1 MVAFTYWIIVLIL
14 CIVWDSMQSPTGI
27 FYGSRYQFGN
37 YDQCMKAPWL
47 ESHSEYRTQYCLA
60 DVKLYNEEPQPQEII
75 AEPYSSVKS
84 YIHSLSKH
92 GVTFNTIT
100 WGVCVPVDC
109 NSEAIAKLVESL
121 FKQTHLGLTIQI
133 VDVSVDSCQ
142 VAGFKKEY
150 SMKFYLILY
159 FLAFAIIAVVISTMF
174 NSYYENHLQID
185 RVGKRFVKAF
195 CMKENAVLLYKEY
208 KDDIPSMHGI
218 RCLTAGIVV
227 ALHVWV
233 VNNLVGTIN
242 YLDVDKDT
250 EKYNLTAL
258 AHAELVV
265 DTYLM
270 MSGLLLIKGV
280 MSSSNHFSPL
290 HMILK
295 RYIRFAWMLGFLLLL
310 SMQVLVR
317 SGDGPL
323 WPRIAEE
330 EADVCKKT
338 WWLTLLMLGNYVDTA
353 NICYPILWTVPC
365 DFHLSIV
372 GVIIIWLF
380 KKNHRIAF
388 ATFTALFIAAIILPG
403 VVTYQQR
410 LPAVPPFN
418 IRSIK
423 DYRNS
428 LFKNPTYLWSHLRA
442 GPYLVGLAAGYLM
455 TIYKPNKHRNVIPKA
470 YSQIGFIIAL
480 AIATKIMVM
489 GGTFQ
494 DLSRPYNVWEAALFA
509 SFNRTI
515 WAIAVACLIAFCEYG
530 TVPIIGTFLK
540 SGIFLPLSKLSYGT
554 YLLHT
559 VVFSRA
565 VMSTRTPLNHDMFL
579 MLIHI
584 FGVLVVCTIS
594 SLLLYVFI
602 EAPMSKII
610 NIIFDM
616 KNKKNDYKVNEC
628 KNNNIHT
635 QQKKTL

>member
-1 MVAFTYWIIVLIL
+1 
-14 CIVWDSMQSPTGI
+14 
-27 FYGSRYQFGN
+27 
-37 YDQCMKAPWL
+37 
-47 ESHSEYRTQYCLA
+47 
-60 DVKLYNEEPQPQEII
+60 
-75 AEPYSSVKS
+75 
-84 YIHSLSKH
+84 
-92 GVTFNTIT
+92 
-100 WGVCVPVDC
+100 
-109 NSEAIAKLVESL
+109 
-121 FKQTHLGLTIQI
+121 
-133 VDVSVDSCQ
+133 
-142 VAGFKKEY
+142 
-150 SMKFYLILY
+150 
-159 FLAFAIIAVVISTMF
+159 MF

-353 NICYPILWTVPC
+353 NIV
-365 DFHLSIV
+365 SI

-579 MLIHI
+579 M
-584 FGVLVVCTIS
+584 
-594 SLLLYVFI
+594 
-602 EAPMSKII
+602 EQEK
-610 NIIFDM
+610 
-616 KNKKNDYKVNEC
+616 
-628 KNNNIHT
+628 
-635 QQKKTL
+635 